1 MGALVVL
8 LLIIGGCY
16 FVKKSRS
23 VERINEDREY
33 MDSLM
38 GEHETKKSSVEQHA
52 DTIYNFMRR
61 KK

>member
-1 MGALVVL
+1 MGALAAL

-16 FVKKSRS
+16 LVKKSQW
-23 VERINEDREY
+23 VEKINEDREY

-38 GEHETKKSSVEQHA
+38 GEHEVKKSFVEKHA